1 MAYPFIDAL
10 TGRWISAQGQLIPAD
25 SPEAQDYYA
34 PTERKMYYEVIRLV
48 QGVPLFWEDHMIRL
62 THSVGGEMT
71 IPSSLYTES
80 MALIRE
86 NCLKEANLRLV
97 LTKETRII
105 HLTPSYYPDETLIR
119 EGVPTGILVWER
131 TDPNTKII
139 RSDYKSAVAE
149 RFAQPGPFGSCFE
162 LLLADHQGYL
172 TEGSRSN
179 LFFIRGSKVLTPPDD
194 RVLKGITRQYIVQAI
209 AEAGL
214 TLQIGMLTLKDL
226 QKDPA
231 ITAFISASP
240 IDLLPVRAIDNLVMT
255 SAQDQSFQNIRAAY
269 MKIVNTYIQD
279 RRLSKN
285 GHPVDSAGYG
295 R

>member
-10 TGRWISAQGQLIPAD
+10 TGRWISAQGQLVAAD
-25 SPEAQDYYA
+25 SPAAQEYYA
-34 PTERKMYYEVIRLV
+34 PTDCKMFYEVIRLV
-48 QGVPLFWEDHMIRL
+48 QGVPLFWEDHMTRL
-62 THSVGGEMT
+62 TRSVAGEIS
-71 IPSSLYTES
+71 IPGSLYDES
-80 MALIRE
+80 MALIRK
-86 NCLKEANLRLV
+86 NGLKEANLRLI
-97 LTKETRII
+97 LTADTRII
-105 HLTPSYYPDETLIR
+105 HLTPSYYPDEAMIR

-131 TDPNTKII
+131 IDPNTKVI

-149 RFAQPGPFGSCFE
+149 RFAQPGPYGSCFE

-179 LFFIRGSKVLTPPDD
+179 LFFIRGNQVLTPPDD

-214 TLQIGMLTLKDL
+214 SLQIGMLTFKDL

-240 IDLLPVRAIDNLVMT
+240 IDLLPVKAVDSLLMA
-255 SAQDQSFQNIRAAY
+255 SAQDCGFQSIRAAY
-269 MKIVNTYIQD
+269 MKIVDAYIQA
-279 RRLSKN
+279 RR
-285 GHPVDSAGYG
+285 
-295 R
+295 